1 MESSIDCWSIDKL
14 LGHGEELLKTGQW
27 SDCQFV
33 LGEEPQ
39 QEIVKCHKVYLA
51 KFSPVFEAM
60 FFGVMAETSSS
71 ISIKDV
77 QPEAFKIFLKYMYT
91 DKVELNSLELA
102 FELCYCAKKYMVSL
116 LVEECMKY
124 VQSKISPEN
133 ACRIYEFARL
143 FDNSIIMDK
152 CMYVIRTNTV
162 IIFREP
168 SWEEVELA
176 TVLTI
181 LEQNELQI
189 SSEIELFRAVERW
202 AKSECCRKSLDPT
215 NEKSMK
221 SVVGNALSKIRFL
234 SLTAQ
239 EFASGPGMSP
249 LLTKDESSAI
259 FANILKQEK
268 FQPFTAN
275 KYRNNTQ
282 YISQKQQYYPRR
294 YKQKFV
300 AKAYHGQKNVGVKYI
315 MF

>member
-1 MESSIDCWSIDKL
+1 MESPLDCWSIDKL
-14 LGHGEELLKTGQW
+14 LGHGEVLLKTGQW

-60 FFGVMAETSSS
+60 FFGVMAETSSL
-71 ISIKDV
+71 IPIKDI
-77 QPEAFKIFLKYMYT
+77 QPEVFKIFLKYMYT
-91 DKVELNSLELA
+91 DKVELDSLELA
-102 FELCYCAKKYMVSL
+102 FELCYCAQKYIVTL

-124 VQSKISPEN
+124 VHSKILPEN

-143 FDNSIIMDK
+143 FDDSVIMDK

-162 IIFREP
+162 TIFRDP
-168 SWEEVELA
+168 SWEDVQLT

-202 AKSECCRKSLDPT
+202 AKSECRRKSLDPT

-239 EFASGPGMSP
+239 EFANGPGVSP
-249 LLTKDESSAI
+249 LLTRDESSVI

-268 FQPFTAN
+268 FQPFTSN
-275 KYRNNTQ
+275 KYQKQ
-282 YISQKQQYYPRR
+282 YAIFPHKQKNQQYYPC

-300 AKAYHGQKNVGVKYI
+300 AIAYHGQKNIGYRR
-315 MF
+315 